1 MVSLHRNL
9 VADTCIV
16 HQGIYTTRD
25 RHSLVPQ
32 LKRPTFSSQIAAN
45 EMPCAIDT
53 VEQMLGAASV
63 STVMDD
69 DLSPLASYL
78 PNDCTS
84 NVARCASDQYR
95 LTKQRFAHLFLR

>member
-9 VADTCIV
+9 IADPGIV
-16 HQGIYTTRD
+16 HQGVYTTRD

-32 LKRPTFSSQIAAN
+32 LTRPTFSFQIATN

-53 VEQMLGAASV
+53 VEQMLGPTSV
-63 STVMDD
+63 ATVMDD
-69 DLSPLASYL
+69 DLSPLTSYL
-78 PNDCTS
+78 PNDGTS

-95 LTKQRFAHLFLR
+95 LTKQRFIHLFLR